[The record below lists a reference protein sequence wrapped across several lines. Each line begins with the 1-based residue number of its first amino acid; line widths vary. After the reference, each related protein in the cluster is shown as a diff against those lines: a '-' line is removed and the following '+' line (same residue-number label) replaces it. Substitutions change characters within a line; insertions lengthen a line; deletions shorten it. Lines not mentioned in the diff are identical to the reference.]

1 MRATART
8 ESTLLDAV
16 LRMLDT
22 ATRTTARKII
32 KNGRVTVD
40 GRVQAR
46 PDFPVLPGS
55 SVEIAPRGVQ
65 APSLPFTI
73 LLEDDHL
80 LVVDKPSGLL
90 SIATGSEQH
99 RTLYRMVSDYVKE
112 TGGGEGR
119 IFIVH
124 RLDRDVS
131 GVMVFAKDEETKRR
145 LQSGWANAEKIYQ
158 AVVDG
163 PPPAAEGTVKNWLRE
178 NRAFRTYLCDRNAEG
193 AREAVTHY
201 RVLTTRG
208 RFSTLEVRIET
219 GRKHQ
224 IRVHMA
230 ELGCP
235 IVGDDMYGTE
245 TPGRGLALHAHSL
258 TFDHPSTARRTT
270 VTSPLPPRFRR
281 LSPPPG

>member
-1 MRATART
+1 VRARAGT

-32 KNGRVTVD
+32 KNGRVSVE
-40 GRVQAR
+40 GKVQAR
-46 PDFPVLPGS
+46 PDFTVLPRQAI
-55 SVEIAPRGVQ
+55 EISPRVREG
-65 APSLPFTI
+65 PLFTI

-80 LVVDKPSGLL
+80 VAVEKPSGLL
-90 SIATGSEQH
+90 SIATEKEYHQ
-99 RTLYRMVSDYVKE
+99 TLYRMVSEYVKE
-112 TGGGEGR
+112 TAGGRAR

-131 GVMVFAKDEETKRR
+131 GVMVFAKNEASKQR
-145 LQSGWANAEKIYQ
+145 LQKGWGDAEKIYH

-163 PPPAAEGTVKNWLRE
+163 NPPASEGTVRNWLRE
-178 NRAFRTYLCDRNAEG
+178 NRAYRVYTCGKEAEG

-201 RVLTTRG
+201 RVIKAGARYN
-208 RFSTLEVRIET
+208 TLELRIET

-230 ELGCP
+230 GLRCP
-235 IVGDDMYGTE
+235 IVGDEIYGTG
-245 TPGRGLALHAHSL
+245 TPGGELALHAHSL
-258 TFDHPSTARRTT
+258 TFKHPSTGKRTT
-270 VTSPLPPRFRR
+270 ITSPLPPRFRS
-281 LSPPPG
+281 LS